1 MEKPRMERSAKRV
14 RAYLGGVPVVDTTR
28 AWLVWERPWAPVYW
42 YPAEDVAAD
51 VVDKARRPDPA
62 DEPLAGHV
70 SFAFED
76 VDAWFE
82 EDEEI
87 FAHVRDPYH
96 RVDVLPSSRHVV
108 VEVDGVAVADS
119 THAHALFETGLP
131 TRWYLPKVDVRMDL
145 LEPSATRTRCPY
157 KGEASYWSVRVGDT
171 VHEDVV
177 WGYPAPLPE
186 SLRIAGKVAFYDEK
200 VDVTIDGVR
209 QERPRSPF
217 A

>member
-1 MEKPRMERSAKRV
+1 MERSAKRV
-14 RAYLGGVPVVDTTR
+14 RAYVGGVPVVDTTS

-42 YPAEDVAAD
+42 YPAEDVAAGA
-51 VVDKARRPDPA
+51 VDEARRPDPA
-62 DEPLAGHV
+62 DETLAGHV

-82 EDEEI
+82 EDEELI
-87 FAHVRDPYH
+87 AHVRDPYH

-108 VEVDGVAVADS
+108 VEVDGVVVADS

-145 LEPSATRTRCPY
+145 LEPSATRTQCPY
-157 KGEASYWSVRVGDT
+157 KGEAGYWSVRTGDRR
-171 VHEDVV
+171 HEDLV
-177 WGYPAPLPE
+177 WCYATPLPE
-186 SLRIAGKVAFYDEK
+186 SQRIAGKVAFYDEK

-209 QERPRSPF
+209 QDRPRSPF